1 MLSKNA
7 FTFCLM
13 TLGLWVGMGASAQTV
28 YRSVDANGR
37 VTFSDLPPSNAS
49 QVVPQGTA
57 REGASPNITLP
68 YALRTVVGKY
78 PVTLYT
84 SDDCAPCDEGR
95 NLLRARGIPFA
106 EKTVTK
112 PEDVE
117 SLKRLSQS
125 SSLPLLTVGTHQLKG
140 FAAAEWQQYLSF
152 AGYPQTSQLPAT
164 YRNPAPAPL
173 VALQAPVA
181 PAAPASAPEPTAP
194 AVRLPPPPPNP
205 AGIRF

>member
-1 MLSKNA
+1 MLSKNT
-7 FTFCLM
+7 FTLCLM

-37 VTFSDLPPSNAS
+37 VTFSDLPPSGAS
-49 QVVPQGTA
+49 QVMPQSTA
-57 REGASPNITLP
+57 REGASPNATLP

-117 SLKRLSQS
+117 SLKRLSQTT
-125 SSLPLLTVGTHQLKG
+125 SLPLLTVGTHQLKG

-173 VALQAPVA
+173 VALQAPVT
-181 PAAPASAPEPTAP
+181 PAAPASAPQPTVP